1 MTPRSA
7 PVAAF
12 GADRSRWRGRQR
24 GAVTAELALG
34 LPLLLAVTAA
44 LVWLLAVGV
53 AQVRTVDAAREVAR
67 SVARGDAEATA
78 LSAGRRVAPAGV
90 VLTVSRADGRVTVA
104 ARGRMEGPGGLLS
117 FAGVTLQ
124 AEAVAVLEETG
135 ETAGPGTGQAAG
147 PASVGAP

>member
-1 MTPRSA
+1 MTA
-7 PVAAF
+7 
-12 GADRSRWRGRQR
+12 RSRRRPAPR

-67 SVARGDAEATA
+67 AVARGDAESTA

-90 VLTVSRADGRVTVA
+90 VLTVNRADGRVSVT

-135 ETAGPGTGQAAG
+135 QTAGPGAG
-147 PASVGAP
+147 PGARVAP